1 MEREKKRGLS
11 AFIVRKGG
19 QKRKA
24 GKRRQKQ
31 QMAGQDRGRCLRT
44 KDQESK

>member
-1 MEREKKRGLS
+1 MEREKKGALS

-19 QKRKA
+19 QKRGG

-31 QMAGQDRGRCLRT
+31 QMAGQDRG
-44 KDQESK
+44 KKEGEV

>member
-1 MEREKKRGLS
+1 MEREKKGALS

-19 QKRKA
+19 QKRGG

-31 QMAGQDRGRCLRT
+31 QMSEQNRGRGLRT